1 MSLTHKEAGSQAS
14 ALVFGANGAIGRE
27 VCARLLRDGVKVIG
41 VTRASSVADAAGSIA
56 PLHWSLDKPFVSAQ
70 FDGVIKFDAVIW
82 AQGAN
87 CNDSIYDFDRDRHQ
101 EIYQANV
108 VYILESLKQLLELG
122 LVTSG
127 SRLCIISSIWQEI
140 ARQNKLSYT
149 VSKAALKGL
158 VNSLAIDLG
167 ERNILVNAVLP
178 GALDTP
184 MTHAN
189 LSADQ
194 IAKIE
199 EGTPLKSLPTFEDVS
214 ELVAFLCSN
223 KNTGLTGQFIAAD
236 RGYSFVRFI

>member
-1 MSLTHKEAGSQAS
+1 MSSAHNEGTSQAS
-14 ALVFGANGAIGRE
+14 ALVFGASGAIGWE
-27 VCARLLRDGVKVIG
+27 ICTRLLRDGVKVFG
-41 VTRASSVADAAGSIA
+41 ASRSVVNADKALSVA
-56 PLHWSLDKPFVSAQ
+56 PLQWSLDQPFVRAQ
-70 FDGVIKFDAVIW
+70 FDDVKKFNAVIW

-87 CNDSIYDFDRDRHQ
+87 CNDSIYDFDRRRHE

-108 VYILESLKQLLELG
+108 VYILESLRQLLELD
-122 LVTSG
+122 LVSPG
-127 SRLCIISSIWQEI
+127 SRLCVISSIWQEI

-149 VSKAALKGL
+149 VTKAALRGL
-158 VNSLAIDLG
+158 VSSLAIDLG
-167 ERNILVNAVLP
+167 ARNILVNAVLP

-184 MTHAN
+184 MTRAN
-189 LSADQ
+189 LSSDQ

-214 ELVAFLCSN
+214 ELVAFLCSE